1 MLTSSLNSSEKI
13 LDMSH
18 FFAPFHRFTPEAVPA
33 VFPNTIRTLSTDL
46 TEGGIDAPPF
56 AGLFIQLAGVRL
68 AHLRAPGTHT
78 NRWQTIHCIV
88 HYGLSHK
95 VTGLCGG
102 VVEGMSM
109 GLRIN
114 CSGKVRLILEPPET
128 VCPVFW
134 MKRRSSI
141 ILVLAPARFLE
152 TALQSGIR

>member
-18 FFAPFHRFTPEAVPA
+18 FFAPFHRFTPEAVTA
-33 VFPNTIRTLSTDL
+33 VFPNTIRPLSTDL

-68 AHLRAPGTHT
+68 AHLRAPSTHT

-102 VVEGMSM
+102 VVEV
-109 GLRIN
+109 I
-114 CSGKVRLILEPPET
+114 LI
-128 VCPVFW
+128 
-134 MKRRSSI
+134 
-141 ILVLAPARFLE
+141 
-152 TALQSGIR
+152 

>member
-18 FFAPFHRFTPEAVPA
+18 FFAPFHRFTPEAVTA
-33 VFPNTIRTLSTDL
+33 VFPNTIRPLSTDL

-102 VVEGMSM
+102 VVEVILIYDFLSVPDLF
-109 GLRIN
+109 GLGDERQGY
-114 CSGKVRLILEPPET
+114 S
-128 VCPVFW
+128 
-134 MKRRSSI
+134 
-141 ILVLAPARFLE
+141 A
-152 TALQSGIR
+152 

>member
-13 LDMSH
+13 LDMGH
-18 FFAPFHRFTPEAVPA
+18 FFAPFHRFTPEAVTA
-33 VFPNTIRTLSTDL
+33 VFPNTIRPLSTDL
-46 TEGGIDAPPF
+46 TEGGIDASPF

-102 VVEGMSM
+102 VVEVILIYTSFPSQTCL
-109 GLRIN
+109 GLGAMVDTFSR
-114 CSGKVRLILEPPET
+114 
-128 VCPVFW
+128 
-134 MKRRSSI
+134 
-141 ILVLAPARFLE
+141 
-152 TALQSGIR
+152 

>member
-18 FFAPFHRFTPEAVPA
+18 FFAPFHRFTPEAVTA
-33 VFPNTIRTLSTDL
+33 VFPNTIRPLSTDL

-102 VVEGMSM
+102 VVEVILIYDFLSVLDLLGLGSDGGHVQQMSARDIP
-109 GLRIN
+109 LDLPH
-114 CSGKVRLILEPPET
+114 LIH
-128 VCPVFW
+128 V
-134 MKRRSSI
+134 
-141 ILVLAPARFLE
+141 AN
-152 TALQSGIR
+152 